1 MTEAHVL
8 LEIYIQDGCF
18 GCQRSFEL
26 AERARGA
33 FPEMQVE
40 VIDMLSTDGIYRSQV
55 AATPTYILNGE
66 IISLG
71 NPSPAELE
79 AMLAIRATRATK

>member
-1 MTEAHVL
+1 ML
-8 LEIYIQDGCF
+8 LEIYVQDGCF
-18 GCQRSFEL
+18 GCERAFEL

-33 FPEMQVE
+33 FPEMRVAI
-40 VIDMLSTDGIYRSQV
+40 VDIGSADGVYQSQV
-55 AATPTYILNGE
+55 AATPTYILDGE

-79 AMLAIRATRATK
+79 AMLAIRAIRATR

>member
-1 MTEAHVL
+1 ML
-8 LEIYIQDGCF
+8 LEIYVQDGCF

-40 VIDMLSTDGIYRSQV
+40 IVDFGSTDGVYRNQV
-55 AATPTYILNGE
+55 AATPTYILDGE

-79 AMLAIRATRATK
+79 AMLAIRATHATR

>member
-1 MTEAHVL
+1 ML
-8 LEIYIQDGCF
+8 LEIYVQDGCF
-18 GCQRSFEL
+18 GCQRSYEL
-26 AERARGA
+26 AKRAREA

-40 VIDMLSTDGIYRSQV
+40 IVDFASTGGIYRSQV
-55 AATPTYILNGE
+55 AATPTYILDGE

-79 AMLAIRATRATK
+79 ARLALRATRATK

>member
-1 MTEAHVL
+1 ML
-8 LEIYIQDGCF
+8 LEIYVQEGCF
-18 GCQRSFEL
+18 GCERSFEL

-40 VIDMLSTDGIYRSQV
+40 VVDMCSTEGVYRSQV
-55 AATPTYILNGE
+55 AATPTYILDGE

-79 AMLAIRATRATK
+79 SMLAIRATRATR

>member
-1 MTEAHVL
+1 ML
-8 LEIYIQDGCF
+8 LEIYVQEGCF

-40 VIDMLSTDGIYRSQV
+40 IVDIGSTDGVYRSQV
-55 AATPTYILNGE
+55 AATPTYILDGE
-66 IISLG
+66 IIALG

-79 AMLAIRATRATK
+79 AMLAIRATRATR

>member
-1 MTEAHVL
+1 ML
-8 LEIYIQDGCF
+8 LEIYVQDGCF

-33 FPEMQVE
+33 FPEMQVDI
-40 VIDMLSTDGIYRSQV
+40 IDMLSTGGIYRSQV
-55 AATPTYILNGE
+55 AATPTYILDGE

-79 AMLAIRATRATK
+79 AMLAIRATRATR

>member
-1 MTEAHVL
+1 ML
-8 LEIYIQDGCF
+8 LEIYVQDGCF
-18 GCQRSFEL
+18 GCQRSHEL

-40 VIDMLSTDGIYRSQV
+40 IVDMRSTGGVYRNQV
-55 AATPTYILNGE
+55 AATPTYILDGE

-71 NPSPAELE
+71 NPAPAELE
-79 AMLAIRATRATK
+79 AMLAIRAARAMR

>member
-1 MTEAHVL
+1 ML
-8 LEIYIQDGCF
+8 LEIYVQEGCF

-40 VIDMLSTDGIYRSQV
+40 IIDMLSTDGIYRRQV
-55 AATPTYILNGE
+55 AATPTYILDGE

-79 AMLAIRATRATK
+79 AMLAIRATRATR

>member
-1 MTEAHVL
+1 ML
-8 LEIYIQDGCF
+8 LEIYVQDGCF

-40 VIDMLSTDGIYRSQV
+40 VIDMLSPDGIYRRQV
-55 AATPTYILNGE
+55 AATPTYILDGE

-79 AMLAIRATRATK
+79 AMLAIRTTRATR

>member
-1 MTEAHVL
+1 ML
-8 LEIYIQDGCF
+8 LEIYVQDGCF
-18 GCQRSFEL
+18 GCERSFEL
-26 AERARGA
+26 AERAREA

-40 VIDMLSTDGIYRSQV
+40 VVDIRSADGVYRSQV
-55 AATPTYILNGE
+55 AATPTYILDGE

-79 AMLAIRATRATK
+79 ARLAIRATRATR

>member
-1 MTEAHVL
+1 ML
-8 LEIYIQDGCF
+8 LEIYVQEGCF

-40 VIDMLSTDGIYRSQV
+40 VIDMLSTTGIYRRQV
-55 AATPTYILNGE
+55 AATPTYILDGE

>member
-1 MTEAHVL
+1 ML
-8 LEIYIQDGCF
+8 LEIYVQDGCF
-18 GCQRSFEL
+18 GCERSHEL
-26 AERARGA
+26 AERAREA

-40 VIDMLSTDGIYRSQV
+40 IVDFASTDGVYRSQV

-79 AMLAIRATRATK
+79 AMLAIRAIRTTR

>member
-1 MTEAHVL
+1 ML
-8 LEIYIQDGCF
+8 LEIYVQDGCF

-40 VIDMLSTDGIYRSQV
+40 IVDIGSTDGVYRSKV
-55 AATPTYILNGE
+55 TATPTYILDGE

-79 AMLAIRATRATK
+79 AMLAIRATRATR

>member
-1 MTEAHVL
+1 MI
-8 LEIYIQDGCF
+8 LEIYVQEGCF

-40 VIDMLSTDGIYRSQV
+40 IIDMLSTDGIYRNQV
-55 AATPTYILNGE
+55 AATPTYILDGE

-79 AMLAIRATRATK
+79 AMLAIRATRATR

>member
-1 MTEAHVL
+1 ML
-8 LEIYIQDGCF
+8 LEIYVQEGCF

-40 VIDMLSTDGIYRSQV
+40 IVDMRSTDGVYRSQV
-55 AATPTYILNGE
+55 AATPTYILDGE

-71 NPSPAELE
+71 TPAPAELE
-79 AMLAIRATRATK
+79 AMLAIRATRATR

>member
-1 MTEAHVL
+1 ML
-8 LEIYIQDGCF
+8 LEIYVQDGCF

-40 VIDMLSTDGIYRSQV
+40 IVDICSTDGVYRNKV
-55 AATPTYILNGE
+55 AATPTYILDGE

-79 AMLAIRATRATK
+79 AMLAIRATHATR

>member
-1 MTEAHVL
+1 ML
-8 LEIYIQDGCF
+8 LEIYVQDGCF

-40 VIDMLSTDGIYRSQV
+40 IVDIDSTDGVYRSQV
-55 AATPTYILNGE
+55 AATPTYILDGE

-79 AMLAIRATRATK
+79 ATLAIRATRATR

>member
-1 MTEAHVL
+1 ML
-8 LEIYIQDGCF
+8 LEIYIQEGCF

-40 VIDMLSTDGIYRSQV
+40 VVDMRSTEGVYRSQV
-55 AATPTYILNGE
+55 AATPTYILDGE

-79 AMLAIRATRATK
+79 AMLAIRATRATR

>member
-1 MTEAHVL
+1 ML
-8 LEIYIQDGCF
+8 LEIYVQDGCF

-33 FPEMQVE
+33 FPEMQVDI
-40 VIDMLSTDGIYRSQV
+40 VDICSTDGVYRNKV
-55 AATPTYILNGE
+55 AATPTYILDGE

-79 AMLAIRATRATK
+79 AMLAIRATHATR

>member
-1 MTEAHVL
+1 ML
-8 LEIYIQDGCF
+8 LEIYVQDGCF
-18 GCQRSFEL
+18 GCGRASEL

-33 FPEMQVE
+33 FPEMRVAI
-40 VIDMLSTDGIYRSQV
+40 VDIGSAGGVYRSQV
-55 AATPTYILNGE
+55 AATPTYILDGE

-79 AMLAIRATRATK
+79 AMLAIRAIRATR

>member
-1 MTEAHVL
+1 ML
-8 LEIYIQDGCF
+8 LEIYVQDGCF
-18 GCQRSFEL
+18 GCERSLEL
-26 AERARGA
+26 AERAREA

-40 VIDMLSTDGIYRSQV
+40 VVDIRSAAGVYRSQV
-55 AATPTYILNGE
+55 AATPTYILDGE

-79 AMLAIRATRATK
+79 AMLAIRAIRTTR

>member
-1 MTEAHVL
+1 ML
-8 LEIYIQDGCF
+8 LEIYVQDGCF
-18 GCQRSFEL
+18 SCQRSLEL

-40 VIDMLSTDGIYRSQV
+40 IVDFRSTAGVYRNQV
-55 AATPTYILNGE
+55 AATPTYILDGE
-66 IISLG
+66 IIALG

-79 AMLAIRATRATK
+79 AMLAIRATHATR

>member
-1 MTEAHVL
+1 ML
-8 LEIYIQDGCF
+8 LEIYVQDGCF

-40 VIDMLSTDGIYRSQV
+40 IVDICSTDGVYRNKV
-55 AATPTYILNGE
+55 AATPTYILDGE

-79 AMLAIRATRATK
+79 AMLAIRATRATR

>member
-1 MTEAHVL
+1 ML
-8 LEIYIQDGCF
+8 LEIYIQEGCF
-18 GCQRSFEL
+18 GCQRSSAL
-26 AERARGA
+26 AERAREA

-40 VIDMLSTDGIYRSQV
+40 IVDFGASRRVYRDQV
-55 AATPTYILNGE
+55 AATPTYVLGGE

-79 AMLAIRATRATK
+79 TMLAMRATRTTR

>member
-1 MTEAHVL
+1 ML
-8 LEIYIQDGCF
+8 LEIYVQDGCF

-26 AERARGA
+26 EERARGA

-40 VIDMLSTDGIYRSQV
+40 IVDICSTDGVYRNKV
-55 AATPTYILNGE
+55 AATPTYILDGE

-79 AMLAIRATRATK
+79 AMLAIRATRATR

>member
-1 MTEAHVL
+1 ML
-8 LEIYIQDGCF
+8 LEIYVQEGCF

-40 VIDMLSTDGIYRSQV
+40 VVDMCSTEGVYRSQV
-55 AATPTYILNGE
+55 AATPTYILDGE

-79 AMLAIRATRATK
+79 AMLAIRATRTTR

>member
-1 MTEAHVL
+1 ML
-8 LEIYIQDGCF
+8 LEIYVQDGCF

-40 VIDMLSTDGIYRSQV
+40 IIDMLSTGGVYRSQV
-55 AATPTYILNGE
+55 AATPTYILDGE

-79 AMLAIRATRATK
+79 AMLAIRATRATR